1 MDSNTAEERIYDQQD
16 SAAAHKDRRYV
27 GTKETVAYILY
38 DIAQSF
44 NINKYSDIFITDI
57 VKIGLRFQEIVSFV
71 VGLWDMVNDVFLAA
85 IVDKTRTRWGKFKP
99 WLIIYAI
106 PGLVLYTL
114 YWTMPLTIG

>member
-1 MDSNTAEERIYDQQD
+1 MDSDSNAAVAVEFQE

-57 VKIGLRFQEIVSFV
+57 VKIGLKFQAIVSFV
-71 VGLWDMVNDVFLAA
+71 VGLWDMVNDIFLAA
-85 IVDKTRTRWGKFKP
+85 IVDKTRTRWGKF
-99 WLIIYAI
+99 
-106 PGLVLYTL
+106 
-114 YWTMPLTIG
+114 

>member
-71 VGLWDMVNDVFLAA
+71 VGLWDMVNDV
-85 IVDKTRTRWGKFKP
+85 ID
-99 WLIIYAI
+99 
-106 PGLVLYTL
+106 
-114 YWTMPLTIG
+114 TIKNGASN